1 MQTGVVVLALLVLLF
16 GVVSRPVERSVI
28 TAPMVFT
35 AAGLLLGASGL
46 GLIEV
51 DLDGEVVSI
60 LAEATLGLVLFSDAA
75 RINLRRLRADA
86 ALPARMLGS
95 LPLVILLGAGAA
107 ALLLPD
113 LHLFEAAVLAAVLAP
128 TDAALGQA
136 VVTDERLP
144 TRVRQTLNVESG
156 LNDGIVLP
164 FVTIF
169 LGLAGAEEGVSSVG
183 SAAGFVGA
191 QVGGGLGVGIVVGAL
206 GAWMIDRA
214 SRRGWMTGSF
224 QQLSTLAV
232 AVLCVVGAE
241 GIGGNGFIAAF
252 VGGMAFGS
260 LAQHHCEGIQEL
272 AEEEGTLLTLLV
284 FALLGAALVPQQLQA
299 LDLPT
304 AAYVV
309 LSLTVVR
316 MLPIALSLTGAGLRR
331 DTVAFLGWFGPR
343 GLATLL
349 FSLLVVER
357 VEVAGRQQIVSVALW
372 TVLASI
378 LAHGMS
384 AVPLVGVYS
393 RRLSTVSADDH
404 AGMPEMAETVEFP
417 TRG

>member
-1 MQTGVVVLALLVLLF
+1 
-16 GVVSRPVERSVI
+16 
-28 TAPMVFT
+28 
-35 AAGLLLGASGL
+35 
-46 GLIEV
+46 
-51 DLDGEVVSI
+51 
-60 LAEATLGLVLFSDAA
+60 
-75 RINLRRLRADA
+75 
-86 ALPARMLGS
+86 
-95 LPLVILLGAGAA
+95 
-107 ALLLPD
+107 
-113 LHLFEAAVLAAVLAP
+113 
-128 TDAALGQA
+128 
-136 VVTDERLP
+136 
-144 TRVRQTLNVESG
+144 
-156 LNDGIVLP
+156 
-164 FVTIF
+164 
-169 LGLAGAEEGVSSVG
+169 
-183 SAAGFVGA
+183 
-191 QVGGGLGVGIVVGAL
+191 
-206 GAWMIDRA
+206 
-214 SRRGWMTGSF
+214 MTGSF

-304 AAYVV
+304 AVYVV

-343 GLATLL
+343 GLATVL

-384 AVPLVGVYS
+384 AVALVGVYS
-393 RRLSTVSADDH
+393 RRLSTASSDDH
-404 AGMPEMAETVEFP
+404 GGMPEMAETVEFP

>member
-169 LGLAGAEEGVSSVG
+169 LGLAGAEAGAARSAVKRVIARHWRTRGSCAAWYSAKAASSP
-183 SAAGFVGA
+183 
-191 QVGGGLGVGIVVGAL
+191 
-206 GAWMIDRA
+206 A
-214 SRRGWMTGSF
+214 SRS
-224 QQLSTLAV
+224 
-232 AVLCVVGAE
+232 
-241 GIGGNGFIAAF
+241 
-252 VGGMAFGS
+252 
-260 LAQHHCEGIQEL
+260 
-272 AEEEGTLLTLLV
+272 
-284 FALLGAALVPQQLQA
+284 P
-299 LDLPT
+299 
-304 AAYVV
+304 
-309 LSLTVVR
+309 
-316 MLPIALSLTGAGLRR
+316 
-331 DTVAFLGWFGPR
+331 
-343 GLATLL
+343 
-349 FSLLVVER
+349 
-357 VEVAGRQQIVSVALW
+357 
-372 TVLASI
+372 
-378 LAHGMS
+378 
-384 AVPLVGVYS
+384 
-393 RRLSTVSADDH
+393 
-404 AGMPEMAETVEFP
+404 
-417 TRG
+417 

>member
-156 LNDGIVLP
+156 LNDGIVQRIP
-164 FVTIF
+164 FDQM
-169 LGLAGAEEGVSSVG
+169 GASVNQRHHPVRI
-183 SAAGFVGA
+183 SCQESDSMAII
-191 QVGGGLGVGIVVGAL
+191 QKL
-206 GAWMIDRA
+206 
-214 SRRGWMTGSF
+214 TG
-224 QQLSTLAV
+224 
-232 AVLCVVGAE
+232 
-241 GIGGNGFIAAF
+241 
-252 VGGMAFGS
+252 
-260 LAQHHCEGIQEL
+260 QHHGD
-272 AEEEGTLLTLLV
+272 V
-284 FALLGAALVPQQLQA
+284 AASTN
-299 LDLPT
+299 DEK
-304 AAYVV
+304 
-309 LSLTVVR
+309 
-316 MLPIALSLTGAGLRR
+316 GF
-331 DTVAFLGWFGPR
+331 D
-343 GLATLL
+343 
-349 FSLLVVER
+349 
-357 VEVAGRQQIVSVALW
+357 
-372 TVLASI
+372 
-378 LAHGMS
+378 HG
-384 AVPLVGVYS
+384 
-393 RRLSTVSADDH
+393 
-404 AGMPEMAETVEFP
+404 F
-417 TRG
+417 